1 MRTTGLIR
9 WGYLINPVSGT
20 TVGSPLRTGSYAGK
34 SPAYV
39 WDGTGNA
46 GQASDGR
53 YLITLWAADASNNRT
68 QRQFAVIVDTRPAAA
83 SVGVGAGWLSPDG
96 DGRRDTAPITW
107 TADERL
113 TGVTR
118 VYNASGTPV
127 RTWRFSGLTT
137 WGTTWTGKDDLGRI
151 VPDGRYVARLDG
163 RDRAGNRTIVDRTIN
178 VDRTIRSVRWSASA
192 FDPRARQSSRVTYTL
207 SRRATVNWRSTG
219 ARCSSDKC
227 RSAGSC
233 SPGRTGGRGPASPRP
248 VPTWRLA
255 HTGPWSSRRAGSVRR
270 PTRDR

>member
-1 MRTTGLIR
+1 MGLPHQPR
-9 WGYLINPVSGT
+9 VWHDGR
-20 TVGSPLRTGSYAGK
+20 SPLRTGSYAGK

-46 GQASDGR
+46 GQAPDGR

-68 QRQFAVIVDTRPAAA
+68 QRQFAVIVDTRPAVA

-127 RTWRFSGLTT
+127 RTWRFSSLAA

-178 VDRTIRSVRWSASA
+178 VDRTIRSVRWSALA

-207 SRRATVNWRSTG
+207 SRRATVNVAIYRGTVLVRQVSVGRVLLAGTYGWTWNGKSATG
-219 ARCSSDKC
+219 AYM
-227 RSAGSC
+227 A
-233 SPGRTGGRGPASPRP
+233 PGTYRAVVVATSWIGTTAYSQSVIIRT
-248 VPTWRLA
+248 
-255 HTGPWSSRRAGSVRR
+255 H
-270 PTRDR
+270 